1 MDELEDPFLLDDPT
15 AVDNE
20 VFEILDDL
28 DALDAT
34 DKVELRDDT
43 DVNPEDETD
52 DEKSVA
58 IDLSFSAIR
67 SSASRVLDDLE
78 SEAIERREDDPPEEC
93 LLECDAD
100 DLWDRPPPVATE
112 LPPLSLEIAEA
123 EFSASFSSLS

>member
-1 MDELEDPFLLDDPT
+1 MDELEDPFLLDDPA

-20 VFEILDDL
+20 VFEIFDD
-28 DALDAT
+28 LDAT

-67 SSASRVLDDLE
+67 SSASRLDDLE
-78 SEAIERREDDPPEEC
+78 SEAIERREDPPEEC
-93 LLECDAD
+93 LLECDVD
-100 DLWDRPPPVATE
+100 DRWDRPPPVATE
-112 LPPLSLEIAEA
+112 LPPLPLVVAEA

>member
-15 AVDNE
+15 SVDNE
-20 VFEILDDL
+20 VFEILDD
-28 DALDAT
+28 LDAT

-67 SSASRVLDDLE
+67 SSASRLLDDLE
-78 SEAIERREDDPPEEC
+78 SEAIERREDPPEEC
-93 LLECDAD
+93 LVECDAD
-100 DLWDRPPPVATE
+100 DLWDRPPSVATE
-112 LPPLSLEIAEA
+112 LPPLTLEVAEA
-123 EFSASFSSLS
+123 DLSASFSSSS